1 MAENKFFKLF
11 KKNKSDNSTD
21 DQSSEKIMVVGLGN
35 PGPEYQK
42 NRHNVGFM
50 AIDHISSELGFTY
63 KKAKSKAIV
72 MEGKWDGRKIILVK
86 PQTFMNLSGT
96 AVSSLARFYKIG
108 PEKLIVIHDDLD
120 LPALTLRLRPGGGP
134 GGQKGVASIIQNL
147 GTQQF
152 NRVRVGIGR
161 PPGRMDPS
169 NYVLQNFSKQ
179 EEKEIPFLLDTVFKA
194 VKSIIEC
201 GIEISMNNYNGE
213 NGNKGDP
220 C

>member
-1 MAENKFFKLF
+1 MSDNKFFRLF
-11 KKNKSDNSTD
+11 KKNKPENLMD
-21 DQSSEKIMVVGLGN
+21 DSPTEKYMVIGLGN

-72 MEGKWDGRKIILVK
+72 MEGKWADRKLILVK

-96 AVSSLARFYKIG
+96 AVSSLVRFYKIE
-108 PEKLIVIHDDLD
+108 PEKMIVIHDDLD

-134 GGQKGVASIIQNL
+134 GGQKGVGSIIQQL

-152 NRVRVGIGR
+152 NRVRIGIGR
-161 PPGRMDPS
+161 PPGRMDPA

-201 GIEISMNNYNGE
+201 GIEISMNNFNGDD
-213 NGNKGDP
+213 GNKGNP